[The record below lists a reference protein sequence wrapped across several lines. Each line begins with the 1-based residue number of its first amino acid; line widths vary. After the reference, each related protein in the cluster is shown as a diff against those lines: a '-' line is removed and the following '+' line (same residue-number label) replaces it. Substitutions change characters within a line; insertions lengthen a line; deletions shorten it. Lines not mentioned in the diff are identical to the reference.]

1 MKYKVKPAHPIVAKI
16 EALEALLQELNL
28 TLTSDVREGK
38 LVIIDNSTGIEYS
51 IEDVDNRAP
60 IDTLPRPIFET
71 KIVVTKYSDEE
82 ISAYGGQ

>member
-1 MKYKVKPAHPIVAKI
+1 MKYRVKPAHPICAKI

-38 LVIIDNSTGIEYS
+38 LAVVDNSTGIEYT

-60 IDTLPRPIFET
+60 IDTLPRPPFDT
-71 KIVVTKYSDEE
+71 KIVFTKYSDEE
-82 ISAYGGQ
+82 ISTYGGQ